1 LENEKNETMSSSVIL
16 RSATI
21 VNEGKQQVADVYIK
35 DGIIQKIGANLSAVE
50 NTQEYNLEGK
60 YLLPGCI
67 DDQVH
72 FREPGLTHKANIGTE
87 SRAAVA
93 GGITSFM
100 EMPNTVP
107 NALTQELLEDKYVI
121 ASNTSIANYSFFMG
135 ASNDNLDEVLKT
147 DGKNVCGVKIFM
159 GSSTGNMLV
168 DREQTLE
175 GLFAK
180 VPPMLIATHCE
191 DEATIKANIEKYKAI
206 YGEDVPVE
214 LHPTIRS
221 EEACYISSSL
231 AVRLAK
237 KFNTRLH
244 ILHIST
250 AKELELFDNT
260 LPLEQK
266 MITAEACIHHMWFS
280 DEEYKTKGNF
290 IKWNPAVKTAND
302 RDAIFQGVLDNK
314 IDVIATD
321 HAPHT
326 LEEKSQSYFK
336 APSGGPLVQHALQAM
351 LEKVKQGKI
360 SIERV
365 VEKMAHAPAILFKI
379 ENRGFIRE
387 GYFADLVVVDAVPQT
402 VSKDNLLYKCGWS
415 PFEGTTF
422 SHSIVKTFVN
432 GNLVF
437 DNGKIIE
444 GTTGARMTFNYPG

>member
-1 LENEKNETMSSSVIL
+1 MENEKNETMSSSVIL

-147 DGKNVCGVKIFM
+147 NGKNVCGVKIFM

-175 GLFAK
+175 GLFSK

-221 EEACYISSSL
+221 AEACYISSSL

-260 LPLEQK
+260 IPLEQK

-302 RDAIFQGVLDNK
+302 RDAIFQGILDNK

-351 LEKVKQGKI
+351 LEKVQQGKI

-387 GYFADLVVVDAVPQT
+387 GYFADLVVVDAIPHT
-402 VSKDNLLYKCGWS
+402 VAKENILYKCGWS

-437 DNGKIIE
+437 DNGQIIE
-444 GTTGARMTFNYPG
+444 GSTGSRMTFNYQG

>member
-1 LENEKNETMSSSVIL
+1 MIF

-21 VNEGKQQVADVYIK
+21 INEGKQYVADVLIK
-35 DGIIQKIGANLSAVE
+35 DGIIEKIGTSLNVTGAIKEIDL
-50 NTQEYNLEGK
+50 TGK
-60 YLLPGCI
+60 YLIPGCI

-107 NALTQELLEDKYVI
+107 NTLTQELLQDKYDI
-121 ASNTSIANYSFFMG
+121 AAKTSMANYSFFMG

-147 DGKNVCGVKIFM
+147 DHRTVCGIKIFM

-168 DREQTLE
+168 DREATLE
-175 GLFAK
+175 GLFRE

-191 DEATIKANIEKYKAI
+191 DEGTIRANIEKYKAI
-206 YGEDVPVE
+206 YGEEVPIE
-214 LHPTIRS
+214 LHPIIRS
-221 EEACYISSSL
+221 EEACYISSSM

-237 KFNTRLH
+237 KYNTRLH

-266 MITAEACIHHMWFS
+266 LITAEACVHHLWFS
-280 DEEYKTKGNF
+280 DEDYKTKGNY
-290 IKWNPAVKTAND
+290 IKWNPAVKKASD
-302 RDAIFQGVLDNK
+302 RDAIMQGVLDNK

-326 LEEKSQSYFK
+326 IEEKQQSYFK
-336 APSGGPLVQHALQAM
+336 APSGGPLVQHALLAM
-351 LEKVKQGKI
+351 LEKSRQGVI
-360 SIERV
+360 SLERV
-365 VEKMAHAPAILFKI
+365 VEKMAHAPAVLFRI

-387 GYFADLVVVDAVPQT
+387 GYKADLVVVDPNRSTT
-402 VSKDNLLYKCGWS
+402 VTKENILYKCGWS
-415 PFEGTTF
+415 PFEGVTF
-422 SHSIVKTFVN
+422 SHTIDSTFVN
-432 GNLVF
+432 GNCVYQQ
-437 DNGKIIE
+437 GQIIE
-444 GTTGARMTFNYPG
+444 GTSGERLMFNR